1 MPIRGYFEPRPVGA
15 LRTTLQGGLG
25 GGIAV
30 QGPVLEGRM
39 SVEEAVLLNRIRG
52 CDRPQLV
59 GDGSLQR
66 DSSGVKPAEVLP
78 LPPRWRAISARI
90 LGY

>member
-25 GGIAV
+25 AGIAV

-39 SVEEAVLLNRIRG
+39 SVEEAIVLDRIRG
-52 CDRPQLV
+52 GSCLTPV
-59 GDGSLQR
+59 GDGRL
-66 DSSGVKPAEVLP
+66 GHGTP
-78 LPPRWRAISARI
+78 LPRDKPGQRF
-90 LGY
+90 

>member
-25 GGIAV
+25 GGISV

-39 SVEEAVLLNRIRG
+39 SVEEAILLNRIRG
-52 CDRPQLV
+52 CDPPPLV
-59 GDGSLQR
+59 DNECLQR
-66 DSSGVKPAEVLP
+66 ESAGGCADALDAAITRCLGCWGDLP
-78 LPPRWRAISARI
+78 RL
-90 LGY
+90 